1 MPAATLSQVPPLV
14 LGALSTDTELVLLGV
29 LVAVAAL
36 FVVSAV
42 SEVPYPILFVLGGLT
57 LGFVPGVPNV
67 QLNPDLVLV
76 IVLPPLLYSSA
87 FFSSLRDL
95 RANVRQISLLSVGLV
110 LATTFA
116 VAAIAHAWIDD
127 LSWSAAIVLGAVVSP
142 TDPIAATS
150 IFQRSSVPRRVVTVV
165 EGESMINDAS
175 ALIVY
180 RFAVAAVV
188 SGTFSLS
195 DATMEFLGNAAGG
208 VAIGLAVGWI
218 VAQVRQRL
226 DDAPAEI
233 SLSLL
238 TAYFAYLPAV
248 ALGVSGV
255 LAAVTTGIFLGWR
268 APRLVTSPATR
279 LQAYAIWE
287 ILVFVVNA
295 FLFVLLGLQFQD
307 LVQRLNGFSAGTLVG
322 YGALVSA
329 TVIIV
334 RFAWVV
340 PFTFLSRGLVHRF
353 REGED
358 DWEWKAPILIAWTGM
373 RGAVSLAAAL
383 AIPFTTD
390 TGSAFPARDLI
401 IFLTFCVILG
411 TLVLQGLTLP
421 SLVRALKVPDDGGA
435 EREELKARKH
445 AAKAAIARI
454 DELAAE
460 DWVRDDTADRMR
472 GLYDFRLRR
481 FAARFDG
488 DDDGSLDRQSMDYQR
503 LRREALDA
511 ERSAVYDLRNQG
523 MINDEVM
530 RRVVRDLDLED
541 ERLEI

>member
-1 MPAATLSQVPPLV
+1 MPHLPLAALSTETELVV
-14 LGALSTDTELVLLGV
+14 LGAL
-29 LVAVAAL
+29 VAVSAL
-36 FVVSAV
+36 FVASAFT
-42 SEVPYPILFVLGGLT
+42 EVPYSILFVLGGLT

-67 QLNPDLVLV
+67 ELNPDLVLV
-76 IVLPPLLYSSA
+76 IVLPPLLYSAA

-95 RANVRQISLLSVGLV
+95 RANVKQISLLSIGLV

-127 LSWSAAIVLGAVVSP
+127 LSWEAAIVLGAVVSP

-150 IFQRSSVPRRVVTVV
+150 IFQRLSVPRGVATVV
-165 EGESMINDAS
+165 EGESMINDAT

-188 SGTFSLS
+188 SGTFSLGG
-195 DATMEFLGNAAGG
+195 AGLEFVWSAAGG
-208 VAIGLAVGWI
+208 VAIGLAVGWA
-218 VAQVRQRL
+218 VAQVRRRL
-226 DDAPAEI
+226 DDAPTEI
-233 SLSLL
+233 ALSLL

-248 ALGVSGV
+248 ALDVSGV

-279 LQAYAIWE
+279 LQSYAVWE

-295 FLFVLLGLQFQD
+295 FLFALLGLQFHELLD
-307 LVQRLNGFSAGTLVG
+307 RLHGFSTMTLIG
-322 YGALVSA
+322 YGALVGA
-329 TVIIV
+329 VVILV
-334 RFAWVV
+334 RIAWVV
-340 PFTFLSRGLVHRF
+340 PFTYLSRGLVQHF
-353 REGED
+353 REGDSEQL
-358 DWEWKAPILIAWTGM
+358 WQAPLLIGWTGM

-383 AIPFTTD
+383 AIPLETD
-390 TGSAFPARDLI
+390 AGAAFPGRDLI
-401 IFLTFCVILG
+401 VFLTFCVILG

-421 SLVRALKVPDDGGA
+421 MLIRKLRVPDDDGA

-445 AAKAAIARI
+445 AAKAAISRI

-460 DWVRDDTADRMR
+460 EWVRDETADRMR
-472 GLYDFRLRR
+472 ALYDYRLRR
-481 FAARFDG
+481 FAARFDDG
-488 DDDGSLDRQSMDYQR
+488 DDGALERQSISYQR

-511 ERSAVYDLRNQG
+511 ERAAVYDLRNRG

-541 ERLEI
+541 TRLEI

>member
-1 MPAATLSQVPPLV
+1 MTLPV

-42 SEVPYPILFVLGGLT
+42 SDVPYPILFVLRGLT
-57 LGFVPGVPNV
+57 VGFVPGGP
-67 QLNPDLVLV
+67 
-76 IVLPPLLYSSA
+76 
-87 FFSSLRDL
+87 
-95 RANVRQISLLSVGLV
+95 NVRQISLLSIGLV

-150 IFQRSSVPRRVVTVV
+150 IFQRLSVPRWV
-165 EGESMINDAS
+165 
-175 ALIVY
+175 
-180 RFAVAAVV
+180 
-188 SGTFSLS
+188 
-195 DATMEFLGNAAGG
+195 
-208 VAIGLAVGWI
+208 

-255 LAAVTTGIFLGWR
+255 LAVVTTGIFLGWR

-279 LQAYAIWE
+279 LQAYATWE

-329 TVIIV
+329 AVIVV

-340 PFTFLSRGLVHRF
+340 PFTYLSRGLVHRF
-353 REGED
+353 REGDD

-390 TGSAFPARDLI
+390 AGAPFPARDLM

-421 SLVRALKVPDDGGA
+421 AVIRALGVEDDGLDA
-435 EREELKARKH
+435 KEDAKARIR
-445 AAKAAIARI
+445 AAEAALERL
-454 DELAAE
+454 DEL
-460 DWVRDDTADRMR
+460 V
-472 GLYDFRLRR
+472 
-481 FAARFDG
+481 
-488 DDDGSLDRQSMDYQR
+488 
-503 LRREALDA
+503 
-511 ERSAVYDLRNQG
+511 
-523 MINDEVM
+523 
-530 RRVVRDLDLED
+530 
-541 ERLEI
+541 

>member
-1 MPAATLSQVPPLV
+1 MTLPV

-42 SEVPYPILFVLGGLT
+42 SDVPYPILFVLGGLT

-67 QLNPDLVLV
+67 ELNPDLVLV

-95 RANVRQISLLSVGLV
+95 RANVRQISLLSIGLV

-150 IFQRSSVPRRVVTVV
+150 IFQRLSVPRRVVTVV

-180 RFAVAAVV
+180 KFAVAAVV
-188 SGTFSLS
+188 SGTFSLNH
-195 DATMEFLGNAAGG
+195 ATLEFVGNAAGG
-208 VAIGLAVGWI
+208 VAIGLAIGWV

-255 LAAVTTGIFLGWR
+255 LAVVTTGIFLGWR

-279 LQAYAIWE
+279 LQAYATWE

-329 TVIIV
+329 AVIVV

-340 PFTFLSRGLVHRF
+340 PFTYLSRGLVHRF
-353 REGED
+353 REGDD

-390 TGSAFPARDLI
+390 AGAPFPARDLM

-421 SLVRALKVPDDGGA
+421 RLVRSLEVPGDVGA
-435 EREELKARKH
+435 EREELKARKL

-454 DELAAE
+454 DDLAAE
-460 DWVRDDTADRMR
+460 DWVPDQTADRMR
-472 GLYDFRLRR
+472 ALYDFRLRR
-481 FAARFDG
+481 FAARFDDG
-488 DDDGSLDRQSMDYQR
+488 DDGSLDRQSIGYQR
-503 LRREALDA
+503 LRREALEA
-511 ERSAVYDLRNQG
+511 ERSAVYDLRNRG
-523 MINDEVM
+523 LINDEVM